1 MELEMSI
8 DDVTPEETVRIAGI
22 LEQKVTQAYADKNKF
37 KAEADS
43 LRTAL
48 DVMTADRDYW
58 RHRGEEAELERDEAR
73 ESEEYMHRQWENVG
87 AVARETLE
95 YRNAR
100 KKKPRPQLVLSAT
113 ETDEARHNATVA
125 QFAPPHVRNQERQ

>member
-1 MELEMSI
+1 METDNAGKICRAQDPTVDKLTRRRMGMRMDEITS
-8 DDVTPEETVRIAGI
+8 EETGKIAGI
-22 LEQKVTQAYADKNKF
+22 LETKLAQTYADKTRF

-58 RHRGEEAELERDEAR
+58 RHRAEESELERDEAR

-87 AVARETLE
+87 AVAKETLE
-95 YRNAR
+95 HRNAR
-100 KKKPRPQLVLSAT
+100 KKRPR
-113 ETDEARHNATVA
+113 
-125 QFAPPHVRNQERQ
+125 

>member
-1 MELEMSI
+1 MSM
-8 DDVTPEETVRIAGI
+8 DDITADETGKIAGI

-73 ESEEYMHRQWENVG
+73 ESEEYMHRQWESVG
-87 AVARETLE
+87 AVAKETLE
-95 YRNAR
+95 HRNAR
-100 KKKPRPQLVLSAT
+100 KKKPRPQLALAAT
-113 ETDEARHNATVA
+113 DD
-125 QFAPPHVRNQERQ
+125 PPPSVVVFN

>member
-1 MELEMSI
+1 MSL
-8 DDVTPEETVRIAGI
+8 DDVTPEETIKIAGI
-22 LEQKVTQAYADKNKF
+22 LEQKVMQAYADKNKF

-73 ESEEYMHRQWENVG
+73 ESEEYMHRQWESVG
-87 AVARETLE
+87 AVAKETLE
-95 YRNAR
+95 HRNAR
-100 KKKPRPQLVLSAT
+100 RKKPRPQLALMP
-113 ETDEARHNATVA
+113 EPEDK
-125 QFAPPHVRNQERQ
+125 PPSVVVFNRQPG